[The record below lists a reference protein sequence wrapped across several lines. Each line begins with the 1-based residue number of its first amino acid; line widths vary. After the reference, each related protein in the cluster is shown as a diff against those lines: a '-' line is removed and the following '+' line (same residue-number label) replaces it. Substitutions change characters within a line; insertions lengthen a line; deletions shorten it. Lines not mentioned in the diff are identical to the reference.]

1 VKSKFIYVLLF
12 ALIVC
17 GVGAFAFFHS
27 RAAEAPL
34 SYWQRQATKVY
45 VGMTRDEAEKILPP
59 QNFDGV
65 IWRIEDIRQLHA
77 PRLPKLKEAL
87 RFHMVH
93 SNFDNLMGYE
103 VCKGVFVTIRYDL
116 AGLIPGPPTT
126 GKSTVN
132 PGDRVITV
140 PVVTDTTTGERLFR

>member
-1 VKSKFIYVLLF
+1 
-12 ALIVC
+12 
-17 GVGAFAFFHS
+17 
-27 RAAEAPL
+27 
-34 SYWQRQATKVY
+34 
-45 VGMTRDEAEKILPP
+45 
-59 QNFDGV
+59 
-65 IWRIEDIRQLHA
+65 
-77 PRLPKLKEAL
+77 
-87 RFHMVH
+87 MVH